1 MTPIQLKIG
10 GRQNIK
16 QWRKR
21 LLPIFGR
28 AVVAGDNGAGPL
40 AQASRENESI
50 EGNCLQTDKRTQL
63 ARSFSCGKGV
73 NVPLSVKKG

>member
-28 AVVAGDNGAGPL
+28 AVVAGDNGAAPL

-50 EGNCLQTDKRTQL
+50 EGTVCRPTNEPSSPAASLVE
-63 ARSFSCGKGV
+63 KG
-73 NVPLSVKKG
+73 